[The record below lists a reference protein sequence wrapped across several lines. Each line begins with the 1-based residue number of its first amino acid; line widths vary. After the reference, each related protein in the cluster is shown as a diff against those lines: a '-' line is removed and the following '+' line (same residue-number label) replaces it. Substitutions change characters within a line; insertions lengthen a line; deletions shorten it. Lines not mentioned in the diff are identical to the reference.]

1 MKRKTARPLR
11 VSVSLAMLCAVSI
24 VCGKLLAFNVGTF
37 LRFSLENLPIIL
49 AGIMFGAVAGAA
61 VGTVADLL
69 GSILAGYAINP
80 IITVGA
86 AAVGLVSGVI
96 WWLLRHVRMPRW
108 LRVAVTVAA
117 AHIIGSVLIKSV
129 GLMVFYDLPFYMLLA
144 WRALNY
150 LIVGTAEGAVTY
162 LLISSPALMR
172 IMGRKD

>member
-11 VSVSLAMLCAVSI
+11 VSVSLAMLCAISI

-61 VGTVADLL
+61 VGALADLL

-80 IITVGA
+80 IITIGA
-86 AAVGLVSGVI
+86 AAVGLLSGVV
-96 WWLLRHVRMPRW
+96 WRLLRHVRLPRW
-108 LRVAVTVAA
+108 LRIVITVAA
-117 AHIIGSVLIKSV
+117 AHIVGSVLIKSV
-129 GLMVFYDLPFYMLLA
+129 GLMVFYGMPFYLLLA
-144 WRALNY
+144 WRTLNY
-150 LIVGTAEGAVTY
+150 LIVGAAEGAVTY
-162 LLISSPALMR
+162 ILISSPALMR